1 MRRRDFLAALAG
13 ASFLLPVGA
22 GAQQST
28 KVYRIAFLHP
38 SHPVAEMT
46 ENSSLRYYR
55 AFFEELRRLGY
66 VEGQNVLIQRF
77 SGEGHVENYA
87 SLVDRNFDVVFA
99 HTAWIVTPLKKATST
114 IPIVAVSSDPINDGL
129 ITSLAHPGGNLT
141 GVSVDPGLE
150 IWGKRFQL
158 FREVVPTVSKIGI
171 LAHRH
176 NPEREVL
183 LQTAQKAGVT
193 TAGPSLIDGAND
205 SDYRRFF
212 VTTSEPVPKHFS
224 SMEVRKTFR
233 NAS

>member
-66 VEGQNVLIQRF
+66 VEGQNVLIERF

-87 SLVDRNFDVVFA
+87 SLRRPQFRCCVRA
-99 HTAWIVTPLKKATST
+99 Y
-114 IPIVAVSSDPINDGL
+114 
-129 ITSLAHPGGNLT
+129 
-141 GVSVDPGLE
+141 SVDCNTTKE
-150 IWGKRFQL
+150 SDFY
-158 FREVVPTVSKIGI
+158 
-171 LAHRH
+171 
-176 NPEREVL
+176 NP
-183 LQTAQKAGVT
+183 
-193 TAGPSLIDGAND
+193 D
-205 SDYRRFF
+205 SR
-212 VTTSEPVPKHFS
+212 S
-224 SMEVRKTFR
+224 
-233 NAS
+233 